1 MVHEK
6 RKYIRFKA
14 QDKIFV
20 AFGTQFSKIGKL
32 KDISMGGL
40 AFQYI
45 EHTKTFKR
53 NCSRLSIFH
62 NEDLFYLPDLECII
76 IADQPI
82 YTNHKMLTLKSTYLI
97 KRCAVRFQ
105 DTTAYQR
112 DKLEFLI
119 NNYTCGLIPFLNKL
133 ST

>member
-6 RKYIRFKA
+6 RKYIRFKVE
-14 QDKIFV
+14 DKIFV

-45 EHTKTFKR
+45 EHAKTITR
-53 NCSRLSIFH
+53 NYSRLSIFH
-62 NEDLFYLPDLECII
+62 NEDTFYLPDIGCIV
-76 IADQPI
+76 IADQPL
-82 YTNHKMLTLKSTYLI
+82 YTNHKVLTLKSTYLV
-97 KRCAVRFQ
+97 KKCAVKFH
-105 DTTAYQR
+105 DITAHQR